1 MEFTLTNDM
10 VHVATD
16 WWGFGATLVAGI
28 LTAIATMAA
37 VIYTNN
43 RTKKQLKE
51 QDMKFENERKE
62 EFKQS
67 KYVVIKPMLLLTS
80 FTGVLDRL
88 IVQNDYSRTLLFS
101 GVDGF
106 DFFDDVE
113 KRSIQRCRMLIIENK
128 TDINIS
134 EVVISTRTTLRNMNT
149 DKLWTYSTDNSASF
163 LRGHESIIIRIA
175 DQTQYEQILLMNA
188 DKIPSTLNFECRVEY
203 STLANQRITYLY
215 EIEICNDRRIEVKKD
230 GIESVVDLSQK
241 VSITPTIF
249 RNLQDAISGID
260 RIEYSWEKMGQA
272 QMRGIL
278 SQYNPQSPEQSKTLN
293 DESDTDKKS
302 Q

>member
-1 MEFTLTNDM
+1 MEFTLTNDII
-10 VHVATD
+10 HVATD
-16 WWGFGATLVAGI
+16 WWGFGATLVAGV

-37 VIYTNN
+37 VIYTNS
-43 RTKKQLKE
+43 RTKKQLEKQE
-51 QDMKFENERKE
+51 IKFENERKE
-62 EFKQS
+62 EFKRN

-113 KRSIQRCRMLIIENK
+113 KRSIQRCRMLLIENK

-134 EVVISTRTTLRNMNT
+134 EIKITTNTTLRNMNT
-149 DKLWTYSTDNSASF
+149 DKLWTYSTDNGASF
-163 LRGHESIIIRIA
+163 LRGYESIIIRIA
-175 DQTQYEQILLMNA
+175 DQTQYEQILSMNA

-203 STLANQRITYLY
+203 STLADQRITYIY

-241 VSITPTIF
+241 VTITPTIF
-249 RNLQDAISGID
+249 RNLQDVISGID

-272 QMRGIL
+272 QMRGIW
-278 SQYNPQSPEQSKTLN
+278 SQYNPQPAEQGQTLN
-293 DESDTDKKS
+293 RESDINTTP